1 MQERGVPILLSLLLT
16 AFYAIQSSDA
26 WAVMLTL
33 VGFLAYLLLCGA
45 DAVLLAI
52 WGGDTLIL
60 LWKHREAL

>member
-16 AFYAIQSSDA
+16 AFYAIQSSD
-26 WAVMLTL
+26 
-33 VGFLAYLLLCGA
+33 GFLAYLLLCGA